1 MNESDFFFFG
11 KRSNLMEQLKSLSM
25 DSDFCVKSV
34 FYLWVNSGINFS
46 IFFSLVKWSQLH
58 VKSKEVAL
66 GIKQLIMGISLNKC
80 Y

>member
-1 MNESDFFFFG
+1 
-11 KRSNLMEQLKSLSM
+11 MEQLKALSM
-25 DSDFCVKSV
+25 DSDFCVKSL
-34 FYLWVNSGINFS
+34 FYLRVNLGINFS
-46 IFFSLVKWSQLH
+46 IFFSLVKWSQLY